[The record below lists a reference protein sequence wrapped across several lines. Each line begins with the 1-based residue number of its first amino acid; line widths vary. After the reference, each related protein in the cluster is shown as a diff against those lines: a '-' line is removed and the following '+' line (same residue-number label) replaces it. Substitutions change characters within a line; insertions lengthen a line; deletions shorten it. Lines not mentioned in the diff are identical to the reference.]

1 MIFIR
6 EKVEL
11 FGISWLNYSKL
22 SFIIGVALLSYAYY
36 RSRKSQTNKCHRFSK
51 AVAGVFAPIM
61 ILMPLAFWY
70 NHGSEHNLKET
81 PLSAIDDKI
90 TVNDDK
96 VVINGL
102 DKNFV
107 YRDENKDP
115 SKRQI
120 FKFEYGEFYETG
132 KLVDENG
139 KEYKLSE
146 EDTNYLRSKQA
157 KGEK

>member
-1 MIFIR
+1 
-6 EKVEL
+6 
-11 FGISWLNYSKL
+11 
-22 SFIIGVALLSYAYY
+22 
-36 RSRKSQTNKCHRFSK
+36 
-51 AVAGVFAPIM
+51 M

-107 YRDENKDP
+107 YQDEHKDP